1 MPCLRH
7 PESIPA
13 RLGESDRP
21 SALLPWVS
29 QVAEPGTGVGHGLDD
44 VAQEVKNACDLLGKR
59 RVSISFDRGQLLNA
73 GFDRDWQ
80 AILGRR

>member
-1 MPCLRH
+1 
-7 PESIPA
+7 
-13 RLGESDRP
+13 
-21 SALLPWVS
+21 
-29 QVAEPGTGVGHGLDD
+29 VAEPGTGVGHGLDD